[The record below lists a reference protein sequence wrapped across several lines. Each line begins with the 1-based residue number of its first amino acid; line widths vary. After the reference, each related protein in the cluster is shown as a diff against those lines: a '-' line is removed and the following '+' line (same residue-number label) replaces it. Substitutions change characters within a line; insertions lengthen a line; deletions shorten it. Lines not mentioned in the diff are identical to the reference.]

1 MTKNMG
7 NADKIIRTAVA
18 AIVFLLILTGSLE
31 GTWAWILGIFA
42 VVFLVTSAIGFCPIY
57 TALKF
62 STIKALPGGK
72 K

>member
-7 NADKIIRTAVA
+7 NADKIVRTALA

-31 GTWAWILGIFA
+31 GIWAWILGIFA
-42 VVFLVTSAIGFCPIY
+42 VVFLATSAVGYCPLY
-57 TALKF
+57 QAVKF
-62 STIKALPGGK
+62 STLKTAPGGK